1 MKKIK
6 INWQFI
12 SNIATII
19 SMTAV
24 LIGFIVFANK
34 LKEHKERIQA
44 LEIQYKLFEQD
55 FEEKYEIDPG
65 IRKVD

>member
-1 MKKIK
+1 MKKI
-6 INWQFI
+6 NWKLI
-12 SNIATII
+12 SDIAVII

-34 LKEHKERIQA
+34 LNEYKKRIEK
-44 LEIQYKLFEQD
+44 LELEYRIVETDLID
-55 FEEKYEIDPG
+55 KYDIDPG

>member
-1 MKKIK
+1 MKSK
-6 INWQFI
+6 INWRLI
-12 SNIATII
+12 SDIAVII

-24 LIGFIVFANK
+24 LIGFIIFANK
-34 LKEHKERIQA
+34 LNEYKRRIQA

-55 FEEKYEIDPG
+55 LEEKYDIDPG

>member
-1 MKKIK
+1 MKSK
-6 INWQFI
+6 INWRLI
-12 SNIATII
+12 SDIALII

-24 LIGFIVFANK
+24 LIGLIVFANK
-34 LKEHKERIQA
+34 LNEYKRRIQA

-55 FEEKYEIDPG
+55 LEEKYDIDPG

>member
-1 MKKIK
+1 MKSK
-6 INWQFI
+6 INWRLI
-12 SNIATII
+12 SDIAVII

-34 LKEHKERIQA
+34 LNEYKRRIQA

-55 FEEKYEIDPG
+55 LEEKYDIDPG

>member
-1 MKKIK
+1 MKSK
-6 INWQFI
+6 INWKLI
-12 SNIATII
+12 SDIAVCIAML
-19 SMTAV
+19 SV

-34 LKEHKERIQA
+34 LNEYKRRIQA

-55 FEEKYEIDPG
+55 LEEKYDIDPG

>member
-1 MKKIK
+1 MKKI
-6 INWQFI
+6 NWKLI
-12 SNIATII
+12 SDIAVII

-34 LKEHKERIQA
+34 LNEYKRRIER
-44 LEIQYKLFEQD
+44 LELEYRIVETDLID
-55 FEEKYEIDPG
+55 KYDIDPG